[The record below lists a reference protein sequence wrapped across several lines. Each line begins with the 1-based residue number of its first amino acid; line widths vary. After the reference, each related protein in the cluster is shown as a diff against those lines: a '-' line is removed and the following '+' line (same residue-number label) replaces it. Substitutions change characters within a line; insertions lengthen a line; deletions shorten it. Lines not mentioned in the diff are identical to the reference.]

1 MRQDL
6 KLGTFFGIE
15 VGLNWSVALI
25 LALFAWELSAY
36 VLPARAGHPDAADW
50 VAGVIGGL
58 ALLASVLVHEISHA
72 LVSLRNGV
80 RVRSITLFLFGG
92 IAQLEGEAHTPG
104 ADFRIAAVGPAT
116 SALLAG
122 LFGTAQA
129 AVIACGGH
137 GLPVAVLSWLWQIN
151 LLLAVFNLI
160 PGAPLDGGRVLR
172 AILWRRT
179 GDRLRATVS
188 AAHAGRVVGVALMV
202 LGALSFFGTGDVI
215 GLWPA
220 LIGYFVYMA
229 AGSEERFAR
238 AEDALSGVSVR
249 MAMTPAPPAVPS
261 TRSVAHLAGL
271 MWQTRGDVVVVT
283 TETGA
288 VVGIAT
294 ARAVR
299 SVPERLRPERTVGDI
314 ALRIDDVPV
323 ARPDES
329 MSEVLE
335 RVASSGVN
343 LAAVFDEQGH
353 LVGVVAPSDFERAMA
368 YSVDRRG
375 RTGTRN

>member
-36 VLPARAGHPDAADW
+36 VLPARAGHPDVADW
-50 VAGVIGGL
+50 VAGVIGGV
-58 ALLASVLVHEISHA
+58 ALLASVLVHEFSHA

-80 RVRSITLFLFGG
+80 KVRSITLFMFGG

-116 SALLAG
+116 SVVLAG
-122 LFGTAQA
+122 VFGATQA
-129 AVIACGGH
+129 VVVSIGGH

-151 LLLAVFNLI
+151 LLLAVFNLV

-172 AILWRRT
+172 SILWRRT
-179 GDRLRATVS
+179 GDRLRATVA
-188 AAHAGRVVGVALMV
+188 AAHAGRVVAIALAV
-202 LGALSFFGTGDVI
+202 LGAFAFFGSGNVI

-220 LIGYFVYMA
+220 LIGYFVYVA
-229 AGSEERFAR
+229 AGAEERFAL
-238 AEDALSGVSVR
+238 AEEALSEVSVR
-249 MAMTPAPPAVPS
+249 RAMTATPPAVPS
-261 TRSVAHLAGL
+261 TRSVAHVAGL
-271 MWQTRGDVVVVT
+271 LWQTRGDAVVVT

-288 VVGIAT
+288 VTGIAT
-294 ARAVR
+294 AHAVR
-299 SVPERLRPERTVGDI
+299 SVPERHRSERTVGQI
-314 ALRIDDVPV
+314 AVPIDDVPV
-323 ARPDES
+323 ARTDEP
-329 MSEVLE
+329 MSDVLE
-335 RVASSGVN
+335 RVASANAN

-353 LVGVVAPSDFERAMA
+353 LVGVITPSDFERAVA
-368 YSVDRRG
+368 YGVGGRADARR
-375 RTGTRN
+375 